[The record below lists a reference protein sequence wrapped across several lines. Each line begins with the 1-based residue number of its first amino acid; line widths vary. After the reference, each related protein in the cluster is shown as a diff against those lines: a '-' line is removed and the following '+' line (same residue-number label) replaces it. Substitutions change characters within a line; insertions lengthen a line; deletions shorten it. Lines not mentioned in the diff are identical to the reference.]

1 MGQEEVYEFLKEH
14 SERWI
19 TSNEIYENLDISRGP
34 ITTSLKKLLRNGE
47 IKKRRDPF
55 VRYGYLYRLKE

>member
-1 MGQEEVYEFLKEH
+1 MGQHDVYEFLMEH
-14 SERWI
+14 SERWV
-19 TSNEIYENLDISRGP
+19 TSKEIFQNLDLSKRP
-34 ITTSLKKLLRNGE
+34 ITTSLKKLLKNGE